1 MGLDE
6 PLHSAFGAP
15 EGSML
20 GMNVNLGEV
29 VFRKDCLP
37 TPTPFH

>member
-1 MGLDE
+1 MGFDE
-6 PLHSAFGAP
+6 FFYFVFGVF

-29 VFRKDCLP
+29 VFRKDCFLILI
-37 TPTPFH
+37 FFY